1 MTLNELYQ
9 ISTWGGHHGMLFH
22 GNCVD
27 ILQKMDKECINFVL
41 TDIPYN
47 ISQKNN
53 LHTMRGNKTGLDFG
67 EWDKGW
73 DINDLTNLIDLITP
87 NGGFLTFHAFE
98 QYSDLRKVLKD
109 LELKDRLVWQK
120 TNPMP
125 RNRDR
130 RYVNSIEM
138 VSWFVK
144 PKGKWVFNRQSDK
157 FDSNVLTYPIVSGNR
172 LHPTEKNLNMMI
184 DLVLRHT
191 NENDIIL
198 DPYMGSGTTCVAA
211 IRTGRRYIGIELDEG
226 YYKIAEERIKQ
237 EEDKKYE

>member
-1 MTLNELYQ
+1 M
-9 ISTWGGHHGMLFH
+9 
-22 GNCVD
+22 
-27 ILQKMDKECINFVL
+27 
-41 TDIPYN
+41 
-47 ISQKNN
+47 
-53 LHTMRGNKTGLDFG
+53 
-67 EWDKGW
+67 
-73 DINDLTNLIDLITP
+73 
-87 NGGFLTFHAFE
+87 
-98 QYSDLRKVLKD
+98 LKD

-138 VSWFVK
+138 ASWFVK